1 MKAEWVVTGLGV
13 LHQAGQTPEDFWN
26 NACGASCLTR
36 EAPGVVALNPFVP
49 EALLPEDHVRRMDRM
64 SQVLAVMVVSLLRR
78 LGPGAVGDP
87 SRVGLCSSTNLG
99 TLNSILNFSR
109 TVFKRGPQRANPME
123 FPSTVLNASAGY
135 ACMETGLRG
144 HNNTICGSGSLA
156 EAHDALCLGR
166 ADAMLATG
174 LEEAAVPQRET
185 VAHWAKDRPRPLSR
199 GRDGCWLGEG
209 AVGLFLESA
218 DRARARKASAVARY
232 LGYAE
237 TYDAQGFRT
246 LDPLGSELQRAMR
259 LALDRSG
266 LSPDQVDG
274 VVVSA
279 SGLPDEDARL
289 AASLAGVF
297 GSRLAG
303 LPVYAFSGLTGYLS
317 GAAEAMGAFCA
328 CLALQTRR
336 WPASPWH
343 IPDPDL
349 PVLHIRAAASGFEG
363 RVVLS
368 VTTDHFGDNH
378 AHVFSRS

>member
-1 MKAEWVVTGLGV
+1 
-13 LHQAGQTPEDFWN
+13 
-26 NACGASCLTR
+26 
-36 EAPGVVALNPFVP
+36 
-49 EALLPEDHVRRMDRM
+49 
-64 SQVLAVMVVSLLRR
+64 
-78 LGPGAVGDP
+78 
-87 SRVGLCSSTNLG
+87 
-99 TLNSILNFSR
+99 
-109 TVFKRGPQRANPME
+109 
-123 FPSTVLNASAGY
+123 
-135 ACMETGLRG
+135 
-144 HNNTICGSGSLA
+144 
-156 EAHDALCLGR
+156 
-166 ADAMLATG
+166 
-174 LEEAAVPQRET
+174 
-185 VAHWAKDRPRPLSR
+185 
-199 GRDGCWLGEG
+199 LGEG

-289 AASLAGVF
+289 AVSLAGVF